1 MQTKKRKVALGES
14 KAHRGVDK
22 KKKYYFRPTV
32 IHDCVSTRNG
42 SMASSNLV
50 VGDIIDSSNIVE
62 ENFDCAGK
70 RDANNIDGEFKKRR
84 NDDTQQNDSLSDSES
99 ETGKLVVDEK
109 YMEDES
115 GNEREEE
122 IQNIFEVHSNGSSND
137 NANVYESL
145 SVSPFDSISSNRK
158 DCRLSSN
165 EVVNDSKSSTSS
177 SSDDANDNI
186 INVTK
191 ERYVL
196 SSKSIPPCT
205 KQKRIGTNPKMKYQ
219 SLLNENI
226 QLKKQIEEYQKHWIP
241 KPEGD
246 AASYF
251 IQLGKSLSNNTD
263 RKQKEKK
270 KRAQKKLNRIYRA
283 LNLTKSQLKAA
294 HHSTDITKTCRSI
307 TKLLYPDVSTRATML
322 TSLLPNETITAIRE
336 YAKLVHHQPDASTY
350 KLTNAIGNVF
360 AAAKH
365 EQENSKS
372 SKS

>member
-1 MQTKKRKVALGES
+1 
-14 KAHRGVDK
+14 
-22 KKKYYFRPTV
+22 
-32 IHDCVSTRNG
+32 
-42 SMASSNLV
+42 MASSNLV
-50 VGDIIDSSNIVE
+50 VGDAIDSSNIVE
-62 ENFDCAGK
+62 ENIDCAET
-70 RDANNIDGEFKKRR
+70 RDTNNIGVEFKKRR
-84 NDDTQQNDSLSDSES
+84 NDDPQQNDSLSDSDS
-99 ETGKLVVDEK
+99 DAGKLVVDEK
-109 YMEDES
+109 YMEDENE
-115 GNEREEE
+115 NEREKE
-122 IQNIFEVHSNGSSND
+122 IQNIFEVHSNRLTND
-137 NANVYESL
+137 NTNVYESL
-145 SVSPFDSISSNRK
+145 PVSRFDSISSNSK

-177 SSDDANDNI
+177 SSDDDNDNI

-196 SSKSIPPCT
+196 SDKSIPSCT
-205 KQKRIGTNPKMKYQ
+205 KQKRIGRNRKIKYQ
-219 SLLNENI
+219 KLLDENI

-241 KPEGD
+241 KPVGET
-246 AASYF
+246 ASYF

-270 KRAQKKLNRIYRA
+270 RRTKRKLNRIYRA
-283 LNLTKSQLKAA
+283 LNLTKGQLKTAQ
-294 HHSTDITKTCRSI
+294 HSTDITKTCRSI
-307 TKLLYPDVSTRATML
+307 TKLMYPDVSTRATML
-322 TSLLPNETITAIRE
+322 TSLLPNKTITAIRE